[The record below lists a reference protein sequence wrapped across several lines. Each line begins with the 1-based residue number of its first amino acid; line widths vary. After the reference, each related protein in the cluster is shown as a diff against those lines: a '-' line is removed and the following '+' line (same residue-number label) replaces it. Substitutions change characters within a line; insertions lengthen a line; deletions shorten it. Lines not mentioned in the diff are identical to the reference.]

1 MGSNPI
7 PGAKVSFCKIVRDRS
22 PVKLASIVETDGRFQ
37 STASSPA
44 LKVSTLQRLAKLVV
58 CVESWSGFSV
68 LESPRQV

>member
-1 MGSNPI
+1 
-7 PGAKVSFCKIVRDRS
+7 
-22 PVKLASIVETDGRFQ
+22 VKLASIVETDGGFQ

-44 LKVSTLQRLAKLVV
+44 LKVSTLQRLAKPVV